1 MNAHIVQTV
10 VAATSYDAGVRAVSA
25 LSARMAYVATCLTL
39 CWGVLTA
46 TGWVHRLTG
55 RQALRGGHIVLATF
69 TLATGLT
76 HGLAFLLLD
85 SGGLGFLQVVLP
97 FVDGGLARHA
107 LGIVGLELM
116 IAVAITAGLHRVLE
130 TSQWVNFHRFSY
142 VGVWLV
148 AMHSWLG
155 AAANGSVSTL
165 WLGGITLLAPA
176 ITLTVLRFL
185 PPEPLA
191 KIGLVDTPHVVVDN
205 SPAPDEPAPVIDPDN
220 PQSATVRTEVKDKIA
235 VSVDHQRCHHYGIC
249 ASQAPKVFR
258 LLEDGR
264 LRYAK
269 NPEASQTPLV
279 EAAAHACPMRA
290 IKMSRVVE

>member
-1 MNAHIVQTV
+1 MNAHVVQTV
-10 VAATSYDAGVRAVSA
+10 VAATSYDAGVRAISA
-25 LSARMAYVATCLTL
+25 LSARMAYVAMCLTL

-85 SGGLGFLQVVLP
+85 SGGLNFFQVFVP
-97 FVDGGLARHA
+97 FVDGGIVRHA
-107 LGIVGLELM
+107 LGIVGMELM
-116 IAVAITAGLHRVLE
+116 LAVGITAALHRVLE
-130 TSQWVNFHRFSY
+130 TAQWVKFHRYAY
-142 VGVWLV
+142 VAVWLV

-165 WLGGITLLAPA
+165 WLGGITMLAPA

-185 PPEPLA
+185 PPEYLA
-191 KIGLVDTPHVVVDN
+191 RVGLVDTPHVEEDN
-205 SPAPDEPAPVIDPDN
+205 SPAPEEPPPSSSD
-220 PQSATVRTEVKDKIA
+220 SATLRTEVLDKVG

-249 ASQAPKVFR
+249 QGQAPKVFR

-269 NPEASQTPLV
+269 NPEASQTAMV
-279 EAAAHACPMRA
+279 EAAARACPMRA
-290 IKMSRVVE
+290 ITVNRSEG